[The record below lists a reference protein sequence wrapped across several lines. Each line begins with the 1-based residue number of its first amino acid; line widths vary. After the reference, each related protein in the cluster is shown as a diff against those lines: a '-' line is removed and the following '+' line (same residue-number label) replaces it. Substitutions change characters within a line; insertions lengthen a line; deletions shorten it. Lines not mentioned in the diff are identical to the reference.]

1 MYKIRKINLKLKVM
15 MLAIAIILGV
25 QVLAQ
30 ILFKKGDFNLLSG
43 AALVISLFALNTVLA
58 IVVLSILGLVILGV
72 VVKQSLK

>member
-25 QVLAQ
+25 NVTGMV
-30 ILFKKGDFNLLSG
+30 LFKKGDFNVLSG

-58 IVVLSILGLVILGV
+58 IVVLSILSLITLMVVIRE
-72 VVKQSLK
+72 SLK